1 MAAGV
6 LSELAIAEC
15 VTELRAACRRPIDES
30 ALDALLATLRPQFR
44 QILDRP
50 EGRGHWTDH
59 GRHMRDNG
67 RYMGCLADFFGY
79 QADVDTVGTDEL
91 MRAFAMVRDACRVGA
106 ERPSPPASAG
116 SLMPDR

>member
-1 MAAGV
+1 MALGV
-6 LSELAIAEC
+6 LSELAIQEC

-30 ALDALLATLRPQFR
+30 ALDALLATLRPQFQ

-67 RYMGCLADFFGY
+67 RYIGCLADFFSY
-79 QADVDTVGTDEL
+79 RADADIVGPTEL
-91 MRAFAMVRDACRVGA
+91 MQAFALVRDVCRVGA
-106 ERPSPPASAG
+106 DQAQPRPGALAA
-116 SLMPDR
+116 DR